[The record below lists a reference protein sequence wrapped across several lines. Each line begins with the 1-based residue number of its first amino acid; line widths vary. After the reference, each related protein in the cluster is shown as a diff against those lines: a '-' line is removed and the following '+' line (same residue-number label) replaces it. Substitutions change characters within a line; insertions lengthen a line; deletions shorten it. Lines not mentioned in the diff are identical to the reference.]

1 MENFSADRSRRH
13 KIALYKST
21 KLLLHL
27 RTIEQVLN
35 SIVSF
40 QKPIPSTCITV
51 TAMPTTEYA
60 LLFDEAVYANIVPHG
75 YDSSWWMAMQSVHAK
90 ATRMPR
96 SKKKLDELCRKEAVL
111 EDDTLTMTK
120 IGTDGVAVSF
130 SAKVGKRS
138 SVLPAKANTGY
149 RCFIDHVI

>member
-1 MENFSADRSRRH
+1 M
-13 KIALYKST
+13 
-21 KLLLHL
+21 
-27 RTIEQVLN
+27 Q
-35 SIVSF
+35 
-40 QKPIPSTCITV
+40 
-51 TAMPTTEYA
+51 
-60 LLFDEAVYANIVPHG
+60 NIVPHG